1 MTDLHEST
9 TRGYVIPIGGAE
21 DKTGDVQILK
31 RFAQLCGRRRAR
43 IVILPTASQLDDTGH
58 RYAKLF
64 RDLDVREAWH
74 VDIETRQDCE
84 RKEFLEELQR
94 ADGIFLTGGNQLRLS
109 TTIGGTPVDSAI
121 RHLCSAGRHV
131 AGTSAGAAYLCQHM
145 IAFGDEGH
153 TPRAGSVQVVA
164 GLGLTRR
171 VIIDQHFRQRDRIGR
186 LLTAI
191 AYNPYPIGLGLDE
204 DTAAFIGPDNVV
216 EVEGS
221 GMLTVLDA
229 HDVEFDNIA
238 NAEKGDLVSLIGV
251 RLHLLTRGA
260 TYSLLTR
267 EATAPE
273 KAVK

>member
-1 MTDLHEST
+1 MDLHDSP

-21 DKTGDVQILK
+21 DKTGDAQILK
-31 RFAQLCGRRRAR
+31 RFAQLCGGRRAR
-43 IVILPTASQLDDTGH
+43 IIILPTASQLDDTGH

-64 RDLDVREAWH
+64 RELDVREAWH
-74 VDIETRQDCE
+74 IDVETRQDCE
-84 RKEFLEELQR
+84 KKEFLEELER

-121 RHLCSAGRHV
+121 RHLCAAGRHV

-273 KAVK
+273 KSVK